1 MAFNKNPKVTTR
13 YIDTYEYESVNES
26 GNTVKIDMYDP
37 ENKKG
42 QSPTELL
49 LSALAAC
56 SAVDLVEI
64 LKKRKKTF
72 TDFKVETRGTR
83 REEHPRA
90 FTDITLRFIVN
101 SDNVTKEELLKN
113 AKLIV
118 DKYCSVAT
126 TINGVATIDVEA
138 EVQPS

>member
-1 MAFNKNPKVTTR
+1 MAFNKYPKVTTKF
-13 YIDTYEYESVNES
+13 IDTYEYESVNET
-26 GNTVKIDMYDP
+26 GNSVRIDMYDP
-37 ENKKG
+37 GNKKA

-56 SAVDLVEI
+56 SAVDMAEI

-72 TDFKVETRGTR
+72 SSFHIETRGTR

-90 FTDITLRFIVN
+90 FTSITMRFVLV
-101 SDNVTKEELLKN
+101 SENVTREELLKN
-113 AKLIV
+113 ARLIV

-126 TINGVATIDVEA
+126 TIKGVATIEVEA
-138 EVQPS
+138 DVNPA

>member
-1 MAFNKNPKVTTR
+1 MAFNRFPKVTTKF
-13 YIDTYEYESVNES
+13 IDTYEYESVNES
-26 GNTVKIDMYDP
+26 GNTVHIDMYDP
-37 ENKKG
+37 VNKKA

-56 SAVDLVEI
+56 SAVDLAEI

-72 TDFKVETRGTR
+72 SDFRIETLGTR

-90 FTDITLRFIVN
+90 FTHITMRFILVSDNITL
-101 SDNVTKEELLKN
+101 EELLKN

-138 EVQPS
+138 EINPS